1 MSRDQ
6 PTELR
11 RGGATTASQRPGGS
25 RPLAD
30 GDRGPSPVPEDN
42 RPGHHP
48 DHDQDRPDPDA
59 FVARFQDH
67 LVDEDAPTADLGG
80 LEPSA
85 SSSSSPAASPPSAPR
100 IDHGA
105 NDAPVVIEQS
115 GPGAVTLLVVPM
127 RIVGVGARGLA
138 KVFHL
143 GARLA
148 DGVADR
154 VDPR

>member
-1 MSRDQ
+1 MSKDQ
-6 PTELR
+6 RSELR

-30 GDRGPSPVPEDN
+30 GDRGPSPIPEDN

-48 DHDQDRPDPDA
+48 DHEQDRPDPDA
-59 FVARFQDH
+59 FVARFQDR
-67 LVDEDAPTADLGG
+67 LTDEAEAERSAPA
-80 LEPSA
+80 EA
-85 SSSSSPAASPPSAPR
+85 SSARPSAPR

-105 NDAPVVIEQS
+105 NDAPVVIEPS
-115 GPGAVTLLVVPM
+115 APGAVTLLVVPL

-138 KVFHL
+138 KVFHI

>member
-25 RPLAD
+25 RPLGD
-30 GDRGPSPVPEDN
+30 GDRAPSPVPEDN

-48 DHDQDRPDPDA
+48 DHEQDRPDPDA

-67 LVDEDAPTADLGG
+67 LVDDDLATA
-80 LEPSA
+80 EPA
-85 SSSSSPAASPPSAPR
+85 RHVMTSPSVEPHPR
-100 IDHGA
+100 VDHGA
-105 NDAPVVIEQS
+105 NDAPVVVEQS
-115 GPGAVTLLVVPM
+115 GPGAVTLLVVPL
-127 RIVGVGARGLA
+127 RVVGVGARGLA
-138 KVFHL
+138 RVFKI

>member
-1 MSRDQ
+1 MSKDQ
-6 PTELR
+6 RSELR

-30 GDRGPSPVPEDN
+30 GDRGPSPIPEDN

-48 DHDQDRPDPDA
+48 DHEQDRPDPDA

-67 LVDEDAPTADLGG
+67 LTDEAEAERSAPA
-80 LEPSA
+80 EA
-85 SSSSSPAASPPSAPR
+85 SPARPSAPR

-105 NDAPVVIEQS
+105 NDAPVVIEPS
-115 GPGAVTLLVVPM
+115 APGAVTLLVVPL

-138 KVFHL
+138 KVFHI